1 MLSALITCDRQQ
13 QFVRSLTGLLQHLPD
28 TCRQVLVCD
37 DTRDVATVQSKDA
50 DARRIGASYPQ
61 KVQFFGR
68 EQRRLLAQQ
77 LNETSGV
84 GQDTVEFALFG
95 DVSLPMN
102 NSGANRTALLL
113 KSAGSKLLSFDDDC
127 IFAWRRLQQ
136 NGSERLLHGVLA
148 DRQAYEG
155 ISETYTGDPIREMAD
170 MLGDQ
175 SSQDNTGTVRA
186 VMAGLYGG
194 RWFFRPFG
202 QFFIQGALRDICYVD
217 KASYRAAAR
226 YPFSFLQ
233 TPDNTISREPLF
245 VAAAMGMDAEEIL
258 PPFIPNVRSQDAVWA
273 MMLRCSCADSRIGHV
288 PFSIGHEFSG
298 RVPFE
303 ARDYRSVLPD
313 VGLNMMLITA
323 DQLRTRQFANAS
335 HGLSAAGMLLQRVA
349 AAGDAEFSQYL
360 HELWYQH
367 VAVTVSQLQRLLVQY
382 DYEPS
387 FWAKDCRIFI
397 RDLQKS
403 LHMHN
408 RHYIE
413 FPYRRLLQQTA
424 DMLIAWPAIW
434 QAAAELNGADCIGTH
449 RQY

>member
-1 MLSALITCDRQQ
+1 MLSALVTCDREQL
-13 QFVRSLTGLLQHLPD
+13 FARSLTGLLQHLPR
-28 TCRQVLVCD
+28 TCRQVYVCD
-37 DTRDVATVQSKDA
+37 DSRDSVTVQRKTA
-50 DARRIGASYPQ
+50 DVQRIAADFDHQVCFWGRDWRRGFAR
-61 KVQFFGR
+61 
-68 EQRRLLAQQ
+68 Q
-77 LNETSGV
+77 LSEYSGV
-84 GQDTVEFALFG
+84 EQETVAFALFG
-95 DVSLPMN
+95 DDHLHMYAP
-102 NSGANRTALLL
+102 GANRNALLL
-113 KSAGSKLLSFDDDC
+113 KSAGSVVLGFDDDC
-127 IFAWRRLQQ
+127 VFEWRQLNT
-136 NGSERLLHGVLA
+136 NGSQRILHGAVA
-148 DRQAYEG
+148 DRQTYERM
-155 ISETYTGDPIREMAD
+155 SDMCACEPLREMAA
-170 MLGDQ
+170 MVTGQ
-175 SSQDNTGTVRA
+175 GSHGSAGTVRA
-186 VMAGLYGG
+186 VMTGIYGG
-194 RWFFRPFG
+194 RWYSRPFG
-202 QFFIQGALRDICYVD
+202 QFFIQGALRDTCYAD
-217 KASYRAAAR
+217 KTSYRAAAR
-226 YPFSFLQ
+226 YPFGFLQ
-233 TPDNTISREPLF
+233 APCSFISQDPLF
-245 VAAAMGMDAEEIL
+245 VATAVAMNAEEIL
-258 PPFIPNVRSQDAVWA
+258 PPFIPNVRSSDAVWA
-273 MMLRCSCADSRIGHV
+273 MMLRSSCADSRIGHV